1 MHQSSI
7 GSTCS
12 RIASRLAR
20 SLEETAWVIDD
31 DNVSGRLRR
40 LISIRSRM
48 HCWDRRAVAIEHAMH
63 ESCINILHQCY
74 TIMNKSANKKEY
86 RWVYVKTL
94 NSCCSTVQN
103 NSSGSISTGAN
114 FNIVALALKEKNM
127 FRVNSLD
134 WEKSGNIHVC
144 HMGYF
149 EGHVIIHSRLLCWRV
164 IHHKAQ
170 LHTIACIHITK
181 EHHEISCRGWNKG
194 VWKARKCLAGHD

>member
-12 RIASRLAR
+12 RIASWLAR

-74 TIMNKSANKKEY
+74 TIMNKIANKKEY

-94 NSCCSTVQN
+94 NSCCSAVQN

-114 FNIVALALKEKNM
+114 FNIMALALKEKCSESIVWIEKKVATYM
-127 FRVNSLD
+127 YATWAILRAMSLSILD
-134 WEKSGNIHVC
+134 CCADMS
-144 HMGYF
+144 Y
-149 EGHVIIHSRLLCWRV
+149 
-164 IHHKAQ
+164 
-170 LHTIACIHITK
+170 TIKPNYIP
-181 EHHEISCRGWNKG
+181 
-194 VWKARKCLAGHD
+194 